1 MRCASE
7 KMGRLAEEPEDYRPT
22 KCLSPKTE
30 EEMEIAPSKGPYT
43 HNNADETPASGD
55 TVRTWTFSFYLE
67 LA

>member
-1 MRCASE
+1 MRRASE